1 MKKYIIIPTLEPDP
15 GFVVRVEELRKK
27 IPAQIVVIDDG
38 SGPDY
43 REIFVQIDAMDGCAV
58 LYHEENRGKG
68 RALKT
73 GFAYVRRC
81 VEAEKGTAGRTAEIV
96 KPAAGILCLDS
107 DGQHS
112 AENGA
117 ELLEL
122 VENCPGTLILGG
134 RDFKG
139 RGVPWKSRLGNRV
152 SSAVFRLISGR
163 YLSDTQ
169 TGLRAFDDS
178 LLDLMTETPGERFE
192 YETNVLL
199 ACISRGICIRTEKIS
214 TVYIDKNEGTHF
226 RPVRDSAAILRT
238 LFRELFRF
246 GVSSLLCAF
255 LDLFLFW
262 LFDKGK
268 WPAGWQ
274 ERAWHIAA
282 ATAGARLLSAS
293 LNFILNRYWVFGRGK
308 GWISLRRY
316 LLLCIGIAAAS
327 AVSVSAVSALLGA
340 EPTAVKIFCDAML
353 FIVSWRIQRS
363 RVFSGTEG
371 QRHAQG
377 TGKGG
382 QRHAG

>member
-15 GFVVRVEELRKK
+15 CFLARVEELREQ

-38 SGPDY
+38 SGSDY
-43 REIFVQIDAMDGCAV
+43 RERFEQIDEMDGCVV

-73 GFAYVRRC
+73 GFSYVRRC
-81 VEAEKGTAGRTAEIV
+81 LSAEKKASGGSGEWLE
-96 KPAAGILCLDS
+96 PAAGILCLDS

-134 RDFKG
+134 RDFTG
-139 RGVPWKSRLGNRV
+139 REVPWKSRLGNRV

-214 TVYIDKNEGTHF
+214 TVYIDKNKGTHF

-238 LFRELFRF
+238 LFR
-246 GVSSLLCAF
+246 
-255 LDLFLFW
+255 
-262 LFDKGK
+262 
-268 WPAGWQ
+268 
-274 ERAWHIAA
+274 
-282 ATAGARLLSAS
+282 
-293 LNFILNRYWVFGRGK
+293 
-308 GWISLRRY
+308 
-316 LLLCIGIAAAS
+316 
-327 AVSVSAVSALLGA
+327 
-340 EPTAVKIFCDAML
+340 
-353 FIVSWRIQRS
+353 
-363 RVFSGTEG
+363 
-371 QRHAQG
+371 
-377 TGKGG
+377 
-382 QRHAG
+382 

>member
-15 GFVVRVEELRKK
+15 CFLARVEELREQ

-38 SGPDY
+38 SGSDY
-43 REIFVQIDAMDGCAV
+43 RERFEQIDEMDGCVV

-73 GFAYVRRC
+73 GFSYVRRC
-81 VEAEKGTAGRTAEIV
+81 LSAEKKASGGSGEWLE
-96 KPAAGILCLDS
+96 PAAGILCLDS

-134 RDFKG
+134 RDFTG
-139 RGVPWKSRLGNRV
+139 REVPWKSRLGNRV

-214 TVYIDKNEGTHF
+214 TVYIDKNKGTHF

-262 LFDKGK
+262 LFDRGK

-308 GWISLRRY
+308 GWVSLRRY

-327 AVSVSAVSALLGA
+327 AASVWAVSALFGA
-340 EPTAVKIFCDAML
+340 DPTAVKIFCDALL
-353 FIVSWRIQRS
+353 FLMSWRIQRS
-363 RVFSGTEG
+363 RVFPG
-371 QRHAQG
+371 RR
-377 TGKGG
+377 KGG
-382 QRHAG
+382 KSHAG